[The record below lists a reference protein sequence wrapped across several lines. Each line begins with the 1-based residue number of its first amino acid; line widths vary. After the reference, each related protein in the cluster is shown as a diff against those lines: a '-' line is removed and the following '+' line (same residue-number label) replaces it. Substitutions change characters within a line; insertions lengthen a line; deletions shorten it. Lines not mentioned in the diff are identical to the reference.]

1 MSAWGYGVT
10 GVEAAVGHVCVWLT
24 WRASGAEQRR
34 HDLDE
39 VQVGELDR
47 LYSLVRVLLGE
58 DPALR
63 LATEECAAPDGAVTE
78 RTRRRLTDALD
89 EAVERDAALATA
101 LRQAVDRLRD
111 RPYGGGPPGGPPA
124 GTAAATGDGIAVGG
138 DVDVRARDGSA
149 ASLRMGDV
157 RMGDVRMENPP
168 LPGPPQG

>member
-24 WRASGAEQRR
+24 WRASGAEHRR

-111 RPYGGGPPGGPPA
+111 RPYGSGPPGGPPGA
-124 GTAAATGDGIAVGG
+124 AAATGDGIAVGG
-138 DVDVRARDGSA
+138 DVDVRAQDRSV
-149 ASLRMGDV
+149 ASL